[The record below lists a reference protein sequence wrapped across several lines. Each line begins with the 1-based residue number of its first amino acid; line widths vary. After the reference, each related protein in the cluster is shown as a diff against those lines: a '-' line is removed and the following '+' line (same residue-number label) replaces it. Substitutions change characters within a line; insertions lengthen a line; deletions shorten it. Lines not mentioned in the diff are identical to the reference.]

1 MDLTDYLPNKHKYN
15 TRYKKNMMALSNSK
29 LEPLKFQLFL
39 TKIFPSKYMHNK
51 SKLLLSLNNSK
62 LKKNII
68 KKNKRYNSGT
78 KQKQKQK
85 QNTPDNSSESDYD
98 DNDED
103 NNDDE
108 CEHDE
113 DNNDDECED
122 DDDDNDDECEDED
135 DDECEDEDDDNDEC
149 EDEDD
154 GECED
159 EDEYENLIIKRKFL
173 DKLLSIANKK
183 KKSLNSVNKNKV
195 SKEKEFKELINVED
209 NLNDI
214 KYFTKELD
222 EFQKNSIIEELK
234 KINSK
239 FKIYKPY
246 RILLL
251 EMNIPTD
258 FKIVALKKIGML
270 ETMNPSASEYFKLK
284 SWIDSF
290 MSLPFNKINN
300 LPISSN
306 DGFAK
311 CSDFIKT
318 SIDILDKAVFGL
330 NDAKMQIMQLLAQW
344 ITNPDAL
351 GNALAI
357 KGPMG
362 TGKTTLIKE
371 GISKL
376 LNRPFSL
383 IALGGAT
390 DASVLEGHSY
400 TYEGSTY
407 GKIVDILIQTQ
418 CSNPIIYFDE
428 LDKVSD
434 SPKGDE
440 IIGIL
445 THLID
450 SSQNTNFHDKYFSEI
465 DFDLSKALF
474 IFSYNDETKIN
485 PILRDRMYKITTK
498 GYDKKEKT
506 IIAKQYLLSAIC
518 KQVKFDKENIIINDE
533 TIDYIID
540 TYTENECGV
549 RNLKRCLE
557 IIFTKLNL
565 FRLMPKG
572 YSLFNTE
579 DCFAV
584 EFPFNV
590 TIPIVQKLIKKEQ
603 GNDAWKV
610 MYM

>member
-1 MDLTDYLPNKHKYN
+1 MESNDYYPNNHKYN
-15 TRYKKNMMALSNSK
+15 TRYKKRKLNSNNSTV
-29 LEPLKFQLFL
+29 EPIKFQLFL
-39 TKIFPSKYMHNK
+39 TKLFPSKYMKKK
-51 SKLLLSLNNSK
+51 SRHLTK

-68 KKNKRYNSGT
+68 KKNKHYITNSET
-78 KQKQKQK
+78 
-85 QNTPDNSSESDYD
+85 DSDYEYCD
-98 DNDED
+98 DNDHEY
-103 NNDDE
+103 E
-108 CEHDE
+108 EE
-113 DNNDDECED
+113 AEYSS
-122 DDDDNDDECEDED
+122 EDE
-135 DDECEDEDDDNDEC
+135 EEAEYSSEDEEESEYSSQDEYENDE
-149 EDEDD
+149 ENDE
-154 GECED
+154 EN
-159 EDEYENLIIKRKFL
+159 ENLIIKRKFL
-173 DKLLSIANKK
+173 NNLVSIANKK
-183 KKSLNSVNKNKV
+183 KDSLNVASNNKV
-195 SKEKEFKELINVED
+195 SKEKEFRNLINLED
-209 NLNDI
+209 NLNDT
-214 KYFTKELD
+214 KYFTKELND
-222 EFQKNSIIEELK
+222 LQKNNIIEELK

-246 RILLL
+246 RILIL

-258 FKIVALKKIGML
+258 FKIVALKKISML
-270 ETMNPSASEYFKLK
+270 ETMNPTASEYFKLK
-284 SWIDSF
+284 LWMDSF
-290 MSLPFNKINN
+290 MSLPFNKIHK

-306 DGFAK
+306 DGFDK
-311 CSDFIKT
+311 CSEFIKT

-330 NDAKMQIMQLLAQW
+330 NDAKIQIMQLLAQW

-418 CSNPIIYFDE
+418 SSNPIIYFDE

-434 SPKGDE
+434 SPKGEE

-498 GYDKKEKT
+498 GYDKKEKN
-506 IIAKQYLLSAIC
+506 IIAKNYLLSTIC
-518 KQVKFDKENIIINDE
+518 KQVNFDEQNIIINDE

-540 TYTENECGV
+540 NYTEQESGV

-572 YSLFNTE
+572 SSLFNTE
-579 DCFAV
+579 HTFTV

-590 TIPIVQKLIKKEQ
+590 TIPIVQKLIKKEKS
-603 GNDAWKV
+603 NDSWQV

>member
-1 MDLTDYLPNKHKYN
+1 MESNDYYPNNHKYN
-15 TRYKKNMMALSNSK
+15 TRYKKRKLNSNNSTV
-29 LEPLKFQLFL
+29 EPIKFQLFL
-39 TKIFPSKYMHNK
+39 TKLFPSKYMKKK
-51 SKLLLSLNNSK
+51 SRHLTK

-68 KKNKRYNSGT
+68 KKNKHYITNSET
-78 KQKQKQK
+78 
-85 QNTPDNSSESDYD
+85 DSDYEYCD
-98 DNDED
+98 DNDHEY
-103 NNDDE
+103 E
-108 CEHDE
+108 EE
-113 DNNDDECED
+113 AEYSS
-122 DDDDNDDECEDED
+122 EDE
-135 DDECEDEDDDNDEC
+135 EEAEYSSEDEEESEYSSKDEYENDE
-149 EDEDD
+149 ENDE
-154 GECED
+154 EN
-159 EDEYENLIIKRKFL
+159 ENLIIKRKFL
-173 DKLLSIANKK
+173 NNLVSIANKK
-183 KKSLNSVNKNKV
+183 KDSFNVASNNKV
-195 SKEKEFKELINVED
+195 SKEKEFRNLINLED
-209 NLNDI
+209 NLNDT
-214 KYFTKELD
+214 KYFTKELND
-222 EFQKNSIIEELK
+222 LQKNNIIEELK

-246 RILLL
+246 RILIL

-258 FKIVALKKIGML
+258 FKIVALKKISML
-270 ETMNPSASEYFKLK
+270 ETMNPTASEYFKLK
-284 SWIDSF
+284 LWMDSF
-290 MSLPFNKINN
+290 MSLPFNKIHK

-306 DGFAK
+306 DGFDK
-311 CSDFIKT
+311 CSEFIKT

-330 NDAKMQIMQLLAQW
+330 NDAKIQIMQLLAQW

-418 CSNPIIYFDE
+418 SSNPIIYFDE

-434 SPKGDE
+434 SPKGEE

-498 GYDKKEKT
+498 GYDKKEKN
-506 IIAKQYLLSAIC
+506 IIAKNYLLSTIC
-518 KQVKFDKENIIINDE
+518 KQVNFDEQNIIINDE

-540 TYTENECGV
+540 NYTEQESGV

-572 YSLFNTE
+572 SSLFNTE
-579 DCFAV
+579 HTFTV

-590 TIPIVQKLIKKEQ
+590 TIPIVQKLIKKEKS
-603 GNDAWKV
+603 NDSWQV

>member
-1 MDLTDYLPNKHKYN
+1 MDQVELPHSHNYN
-15 TRYKKNMMALSNSK
+15 TRYKKKITGLLPDEPINSSK
-29 LEPLKFQLFL
+29 LHPLKFQLL
-39 TKIFPSKYMHNK
+39 LSQLFPSSYMKNKYN
-51 SKLLLSLNNSK
+51 K
-62 LKKNII
+62 LKKLHTYIPKKIGVKKYI
-68 KKNKRYNSGT
+68 KKIKRPIKIKYTYS
-78 KQKQKQK
+78 
-85 QNTPDNSSESDYD
+85 NTIDSDDEDSEYYSDESDNVEDSESESESELESELESESDSESESD
-98 DNDED
+98 LESESESED
-103 NNDDE
+103 
-108 CEHDE
+108 HK
-113 DNNDDECED
+113 
-122 DDDDNDDECEDED
+122 
-135 DDECEDEDDDNDEC
+135 
-149 EDEDD
+149 
-154 GECED
+154 
-159 EDEYENLIIKRKFL
+159 LKRKFL
-173 DKLLSIANKK
+173 KNLVFISNKK
-183 KKSLNSVNKNKV
+183 RGFKSNKLNKSNKRFKSFKKEKDTEKEKEKE
-195 SKEKEFKELINVED
+195 KEKEFRTLIDLQD
-209 NLNDI
+209 NLDDI
-214 KYFTKELD
+214 KYFNTNLD
-222 EFQKNSIIEELK
+222 SSQKQMMIEELK

-251 EMNIPTD
+251 EMDIPIE

-270 ETMNPSASEYFKLK
+270 ETMDPTASEYFKLK
-284 SWIDSF
+284 MWMDSF
-290 MSLPFNKINN
+290 MTLPFNKIHT
-300 LPISSN
+300 LPISTN
-306 DGFAK
+306 DGFDK
-311 CSDFIKT
+311 CSNFIKT
-318 SIDILDKAVFGL
+318 SIEVLENAVFGL
-330 NDAKMQIMQLLAQW
+330 NDAKIQIMQLLAQW
-344 ITNPDAL
+344 ITNPAAL

-450 SSQNTNFHDKYFSEI
+450 SSQNMNFHDKYFSEI

-485 PILRDRMYKITTK
+485 PILRDRMYRITTK
-498 GYDKKEKT
+498 GYDKKEKN
-506 IIAKQYLLSAIC
+506 IIAKKYLLTSIC
-518 KQVKFDKENIIINDE
+518 KQVKFEEGSIIINDDAL
-533 TIDYIID
+533 DYIID
-540 TYTENECGV
+540 NYTEEESGV

-565 FRLMPKG
+565 FRLMPKE
-572 YSLFNTE
+572 YSLFNKE
-579 DCFAV
+579 EIFNV
-584 EFPFNV
+584 EFPFHV
-590 TIPIVQKLIKKEQ
+590 TIPIIQKLIKKEKV
-603 GNDAWKV
+603 NDSWKV
-610 MYM
+610 MFN

>member
-51 SKLLLSLNNSK
+51 SKLLLALNNSK

-78 KQKQKQK
+78 KQKQKQ
-85 QNTPDNSSESDYD
+85 NTPDNSSESED
-98 DNDED
+98 D
-103 NNDDE
+103 DDE
-108 CEHDE
+108 CEE
-113 DNNDDECED
+113 DDDDDDDECED
-122 DDDDNDDECEDED
+122 DDDDDDDECEDDDD
-135 DDECEDEDDDNDEC
+135 DDECEDEDDECEDDDEC
-149 EDEDD
+149 EEDN
-154 GECED
+154 ECED
-159 EDEYENLIIKRKFL
+159 DNEYENLIIKRKFL
-173 DKLLSIANKK
+173 DKLVSIANKK
-183 KKSLNSVNKNKV
+183 KKSLNSVNKNKG

-222 EFQKNSIIEELK
+222 EFQKNNIIEELK

-506 IIAKQYLLSAIC
+506 IIAKQYLLSAIG

-584 EFPFNV
+584 EFPFKV

>member
-1 MDLTDYLPNKHKYN
+1 MDIIDSLPHTHKYN
-15 TRYKKNMMALSNSK
+15 TRYKKKNDYDYNI
-29 LEPLKFQLFL
+29 EPLEFQLFL
-39 TKIFPSKYMHNK
+39 TKIFPSKYMKNK

-62 LKKNII
+62 IKKNII
-68 KKNKRYNSGT
+68 KNKHSNITT

-85 QNTPDNSSESDYD
+85 QTQNTPDDCSESDEDYE
-98 DNDED
+98 DED
-103 NNDDE
+103 YE
-108 CEHDE
+108 DE
-113 DNNDDECED
+113 DYED
-122 DDDDNDDECEDED
+122 DDEDEDED
-135 DDECEDEDDDNDEC
+135 DDDEYECDEDEDEDDECDDDEDDECDNDEDDEC
-149 EDEDD
+149 DERENEDNDF
-154 GECED
+154 
-159 EDEYENLIIKRKFL
+159 IVKRKFL
-173 DKLLSIANKK
+173 NNLVSIANER
-183 KKSLNSVNKNKV
+183 KKSLSVLNKNKG
-195 SKEKEFKELINVED
+195 SKEKEFKELINLED

-222 EFQKNSIIEELK
+222 DLQKNNIIEELK
-234 KINSK
+234 KVNSK

-246 RILLL
+246 RILIL
-251 EMNIPTD
+251 EMNIPTE

-284 SWIDSF
+284 LWMDSF
-290 MSLPFNKINN
+290 MSLPFNKIHT

-306 DGFAK
+306 DGFTK
-311 CSDFIKT
+311 CSDYIKT

-434 SPKGDE
+434 SAKGDE

-498 GYDKKEKT
+498 GYDKKEKN
-506 IIAKQYLLSAIC
+506 IIAKKYLLSSIC
-518 KQVKFDKENIIINDE
+518 KQVKFDEENIIINDD

-540 TYTENECGV
+540 NYTENESGV

-572 YSLFNTE
+572 YSLFNVE
-579 DCFAV
+579 DCFTV

-603 GNDAWKV
+603 SNDSWKV

>member
-1 MDLTDYLPNKHKYN
+1 MDLIDYFPNRHKYN
-15 TRYKKNMMALSNSK
+15 TRYQKKCIKETM
-29 LEPLKFQLFL
+29 LKPVEFQLFL
-39 TKIFPSKYMHNK
+39 TKIFPSNYMKNK
-51 SKLLLSLNNSK
+51 SKQLLSLNSSK
-62 LKKNII
+62 LKKKII
-68 KKNKRYNSGT
+68 KKKHYNNS
-78 KQKQKQK
+78 KIYN
-85 QNTPDNSSESDYD
+85 QNTYYESSDEDEYDYD
-98 DNDED
+98 YEDEEEEDEEDEEDEEEEEDDED
-103 NNDDE
+103 E
-108 CEHDE
+108 
-113 DNNDDECED
+113 
-122 DDDDNDDECEDED
+122 EDED
-135 DDECEDEDDDNDEC
+135 EDEDE
-149 EDEDD
+149 EDED
-154 GECED
+154 ED
-159 EDEYENLIIKRKFL
+159 EDEYDEDKDFIIKRKFL
-173 DKLLSIANKK
+173 NNLLSIANKK
-183 KKSLNSVNKNKV
+183 KKTLNVVNKTKV
-195 SKEKEFKELINVED
+195 SKEKEFKELINLED

-214 KYFTKELD
+214 KYFSKELD
-222 EFQKNSIIEELK
+222 DLQKHNIIEELK
-234 KINSK
+234 QINSK

-246 RILLL
+246 RILIL
-251 EMNIPTD
+251 EMNIPTE

-270 ETMNPSASEYFKLK
+270 ETMNPTASEYFKLK
-284 SWIDSF
+284 MWMDSF
-290 MSLPFNKINN
+290 MSLPFNKIHN

-306 DGFAK
+306 DGFEK
-311 CSDFIKT
+311 CSDFIKM

-434 SPKGDE
+434 SPKGEE

-498 GYDKKEKT
+498 GYDKKEKN
-506 IIAKQYLLSAIC
+506 IIAKNYLLSTIC
-518 KQVKFDKENIIINDE
+518 KQVKFEEENIIINDE

-540 TYTENECGV
+540 NYTENESGV

-572 YSLFNTE
+572 YSLFNKE
-579 DCFAV
+579 DCFSV
-584 EFPFNV
+584 EFPFNI
-590 TIPIVQKLIKKEQ
+590 TIPIVQRLIKKEQ